1 MVLSTTSFLGG
12 KNYFLGGAYL
22 AVGFACLVLAVVFA
36 ILSQDKAHA
45 TGDINRCSWM
55 RKPAE
60 SEGGAQ
66 Q

>member
-22 AVGFACLVLAVVFA
+22 AVGFACIVLAVVFA

-55 RKPAE
+55 KKPA
-60 SEGGAQ
+60 GGETVAPQ
-66 Q
+66 